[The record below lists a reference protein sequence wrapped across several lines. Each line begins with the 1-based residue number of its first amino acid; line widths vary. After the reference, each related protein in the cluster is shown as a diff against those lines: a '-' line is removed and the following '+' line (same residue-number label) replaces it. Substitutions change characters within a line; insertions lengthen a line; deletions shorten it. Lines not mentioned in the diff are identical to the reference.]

1 MANLLAA
8 QRYTFVVVE
17 VGRRSWR
24 LRVPAMKF
32 PAESMRAVT
41 GKDSLQ
47 AVSWI
52 TVVSGHILV
61 TCGFMALTI
70 SRGGRMC
77 QVAIA
82 CPEAP
87 QYRHKAWERRR
98 CLSVKESRVL
108 STSMG
113 SWTGSGGLTFSGRRW
128 KGIGLVRSR

>member
-1 MANLLAA
+1 M
-8 QRYTFVVVE
+8 VVE
-17 VGRRSWR
+17 VGR
-24 LRVPAMKF
+24 RVPAMKF
-32 PAESMRAVT
+32 PAELESMRAVT

-61 TCGFMALTI
+61 ACGFMALTI
-70 SRGGRMC
+70 SRGGRMW

-87 QYRHKAWERRR
+87 QYRHKPWERRR

-108 STSMG
+108 STSIG
-113 SWTGSGGLTFSGRRW
+113 SWTGSGGLTFSGRRRRV
-128 KGIGLVRSR
+128 IGLVKSY